1 VKEKLP
7 FDVLEEWWFAGKEIA
22 LQRLRG
28 WEYNRD
34 WVGDQ

>member
-7 FDVLEEWWFAGKEIA
+7 SDVLEEWWFAGKEIA
-22 LQRLRG
+22 FQRLRG